1 MASAVDR
8 VFGTPELLEQIL
20 LYGAD
25 LDLNPPSTPDQAL
38 IYFVTSVISLQRVD
52 QTFRNTILGSIK
64 LRRRQLEA
72 AEKPGVER
80 YFEPFHASH
89 NAIQMDV
96 DPAIFGPLLW
106 LEEQMIFMLHFRG
119 VARAHDGILTIAFHI
134 LFKDKIMAWLEET
147 KEQSWRQIRCLTNA
161 LAVPGLRLEVKSAS
175 RWMSSQPSRIT
186 DMNSTATL
194 GEVVDI
200 LEDAA

>member
-20 LYGAD
+20 LYVAD
-25 LDLNPPSTPDQAL
+25 LDLNVPSTPDQAL
-38 IYFVTSVISLQRVD
+38 IYFVTSTISLQRVD
-52 QTFRNTILGSIK
+52 QTFRNTILGSTK

-89 NAIQMDV
+89 NATQMDI

-106 LEEQMIFMLHFRG
+106 LEEQMIFILRFRG
-119 VARAHDGILTIAFHI
+119 VARAHDGVLTIAFHI
-134 LFKDKIMAWLEET
+134 LFKDKMMAWLEET
-147 KEQSWRQIRCLTNA
+147 KEQSWRQVRCLTSA
-161 LAVPGLRLEVKSAS
+161 LNVPGLRLEAKCDT
-175 RWMSSQPSRIT
+175 RWRSGKIARIL
-186 DMNSTATL
+186 DLESTATL
-194 GEVVDI
+194 GQVANI
-200 LEDAA
+200 LEDCA